1 MKKIIV
7 SILILVL
14 AIAMFQPLTSF
25 GIGQMTEPIII
36 KNARQ
41 GEVFE
46 KTLYFFNTEKT
57 EDIFQII
64 AENDIADWV
73 KFYDPKNPEI
83 SIEEISIP
91 QNSRYDI
98 IAKFSIPEGTPNGE
112 YLGIV
117 GITVSSKNEELEEDV
132 LTAVSQRIDRE
143 VNITVTDKEE
153 VSVKT
158 SIIPNS
164 YNLKTGD
171 PLLIRIIYDNQSNI
185 KIRPQI
191 QVKLK
196 KDGKI
201 AHNAIYPFPEES
213 DSVNSFSMEEV
224 TPLKI
229 QTTGLEDG
237 KYVAEISIIVNEKN
251 RYENDFSFAI
261 GAAVIS
267 NVSSSVSNFISRIG
281 GGNLMFGWL
290 MIGGFI
296 IILLFIAI
304 KRIIKVKTKI

>member
-1 MKKIIV
+1 MKKVII
-7 SILILVL
+7 SISVLILGM
-14 AIAMFQPLTSF
+14 AMFQPLTGF

-57 EDIFQII
+57 EDVFQII

-83 SIEEISIP
+83 PIEEISIP

-98 IAKFSIPEGTPNGE
+98 IAKFSIPEGTPNGK

-117 GITVSSKNEELEEDV
+117 GITVSSKDESLGEDV

-164 YNLKTGD
+164 YNLKIGE
-171 PLLIRIIYDNQSNI
+171 PLSIRIIYDNQSNI
-185 KIRPQI
+185 KIRPQV

-196 KDGKI
+196 RDGETE
-201 AHNAIYPFPEES
+201 HNAIYPFPEEL
-213 DSVNSFSMEEV
+213 DSVNSFSMKEI
-224 TPLKI
+224 TPLEI
-229 QTTGLEDG
+229 QTTGLKDG
-237 KYVAEISIIVNEKN
+237 KYVAEVSVIVNEKN
-251 RYENDFSFAI
+251 RYEDDFSFAV
-261 GAAVIS
+261 GTAVIS
-267 NVSSSVSNFISRIG
+267 NVGSKISNFISRIG

-290 MIGGFI
+290 MISGFVTI
-296 IILLFIAI
+296 FLFIAI
-304 KRIIKVKTKI
+304 KKIIKVKTKI